1 MSEKYTSDGKKV
13 VVIGKLNAT
22 ETIVQEIFVLKDG
35 SEIPSGEQFV
45 TKSLHD
51 QPVVSWQTKRKN
63 EIEQAL
69 ARMEQELKA
78 TSERTRKEQR
88 LAAARIKAL
97 AQVATT
103 ATAESL
109 ATLEDFV
116 AGRITHVLTD
126 VEYGSCRII
135 PFDDIIRSDER
146 DSWGA
151 DMLKLLSLFGK
162 TDGGLQ
168 WRVHQYYDCSGTS
181 REVIPAHGLDE
192 AMRLAQEL
200 FNGRVELWRKDVKK
214 NPPSPESYKDVDG
227 GRLAL
232 VVPEDVQTYWNDLR
246 AKQKAE
252 NIARLEKQ
260 LHEAKSSP

>member
-22 ETIVQEIFVLKDG
+22 ETIVQEIFVRPDG

-51 QPVVSWQTKRKN
+51 SPVVSWQKKRKD

-69 ARMEQELKA
+69 ARMEQELAA

-88 LAAARIKAL
+88 LAAARVRAL

-109 ATLEDFV
+109 AVLEDFV

-126 VEYGSCRII
+126 VEYGSCSIR
-135 PFDDIIRSDER
+135 PFDDVVRSNDR
-146 DSWGA
+146 DSWG
-151 DMLKLLSLFGK
+151 DDKLKLLSLFGK
-162 TDGGLQ
+162 SDGGLQ
-168 WRVHQYYDCSGTS
+168 WRIHEYSDHSGGS
-181 REVIPAHGLDE
+181 REIIPARGLDE
-192 AMRLAQEL
+192 ARRMAQDL
-200 FNGRVELWRKDVKK
+200 FNTRVELWRNDKKK
-214 NPPSPESYKDVDG
+214 NPPAPESYKDVDG
-227 GRLAL
+227 GRIAL
-232 VVPEDVQTYWNDLR
+232 VVPEDVQSYWTDLL
-246 AKQKAE
+246 AKQKAD

-260 LHEAKSSP
+260 LQEARAS